1 MEDRE
6 ILHPPGTFVEAH
18 RLAGLTRRRFIKIG
32 LLTAIAA
39 AVSPMNATEA
49 AIRGLVPSRRL
60 SIFNTHTEEMLEIC
74 YCRNGAYRPEAMRQ
88 INHLLR
94 DHRTGDIEAI
104 KARLLDVLYAL
115 SRTLDTSE
123 PYHIISGYRSPATN
137 SMLRRN
143 SRRVARRSFHTLG
156 MAVDIRVPG
165 LDTKCLHS
173 KALKLR
179 AGGVGYY
186 PESDFIHLDCGPIRH
201 W

>member
-1 MEDRE
+1 M
-6 ILHPPGTFVEAH
+6 HPSGTFAEAVH
-18 RLAGLTRRRFIKIG
+18 LAGLTRRRFMKIG
-32 LLTAIAA
+32 LLTTIAA
-39 AVSPMNATEA
+39 AVSPINTAEA
-49 AIRGLVPSRRL
+49 VIRGLVPTRRL

-74 YCRNGAYRPEAMRQ
+74 YCRNGVYRPEAMRQ

-104 KARLLDVLYAL
+104 KARLLDVLCAL
-115 SRTLDTSE
+115 ARTLDTSE

-137 SMLRRN
+137 SMLHRK

-165 LDTKCLHS
+165 IDTISLHS
-173 KALKLR
+173 KALKLQ

-186 PESDFIHLDCGPIRH
+186 PESDFIHLDCGPVRH